1 MFYTG
6 GLTPRRSPQNRLNL
20 METTPAGLA
29 AAQFHRLAGDLDRAR
44 QEYGR
49 LLEAEPNRVEALHG
63 LGGIAYQ
70 LGEHDRAVEWLGRAV
85 AVQPDNPLLH
95 SNLGAAY
102 RAAGRLT
109 EAEACYRQ
117 ALRLQPDL
125 AQAYNNLA
133 NVLKEQGKREEAA
146 ARCWQ
151 AVLASPNYAEAR
163 HNLGLILWEQG
174 ELEEALDQLRFAAQ
188 LRPDFAEIH
197 GSAGLLL
204 RELGRPE
211 EAAQRLRE
219 AVRLR
224 PDGANDHF
232 NLAAVLLEQ
241 GHAGEAASHFSEAVR
256 LRPDWVEAHR
266 ALAIALATLG
276 RPARPGVTLAERR
289 GRGDKGTRGQGEEG
303 TRGKEGPSGAVPP
316 VPLSPCPLVPFESL
330 RKMKPEEAEAH
341 CRETLRIEPDLPRV
355 LDALGAALAR
365 QGRLT
370 EAVTAFH
377 HAVRVEPALA
387 EAYLHL
393 GAALREQGELGR
405 AVGYLRHALRLR
417 PGLVEAHHQLGL
429 AFVDQGELEAAAD
442 AYRDALRLQ
451 PDSVFALAHLGALL
465 EELGEGEKG
474 VELLQQALRLG
485 PDEWQTHT
493 HYGASLVNLGRFEE
507 ARTHFL
513 RTLDLHPGC
522 GPAWFSLA
530 RDGGRPL
537 GDADVAHLQALLKR
551 EHLLPRDRIN
561 LHFALGRVHDRAREF
576 DEAFHHCEQGNAC
589 KAGLLERR
597 GTAYQEDVHARLV
610 DRIIAAFGPEHFER
624 TRSFGVPAEA
634 PVFIVGMPRS
644 GTSLV
649 EQILASHPAVHG
661 AGELRL
667 MKQFADDLP
676 AELGGGGAYPDCM
689 AGLDAEASR
698 RLGEA
703 YVERMH
709 RLGGGKARITDKMPM
724 NFHHLGVMAT
734 LLPRAP
740 IIHCRR
746 DARDVCWSC
755 YFQNFRDIS
764 FACDLRKLGAYHRQY
779 ERIMAHWRAVLPVP
793 VLEVRY
799 EEMTAEPER
808 VSREIVAFCRLPW
821 HEGCLDFHHTQRVVR
836 TSSNMQVRRPIYRSS
851 VGYWRNYEKHL
862 GPLLEALGFL
872 PSLGL

>member
-1 MFYTG
+1 
-6 GLTPRRSPQNRLNL
+6 
-20 METTPAGLA
+20 METTIAGLE
-29 AAQFHRLAGDLDRAR
+29 AAQAHQQAGDLDRAR
-44 QEYGR
+44 QDYNR
-49 LLEAEPNRVEALHG
+49 LLEAEPDRVEALHG

-102 RAAGRLT
+102 RAAGRPA

-133 NVLKEQGKREEAA
+133 NILKGQGKGEEAA
-146 ARCWQ
+146 ARYWQ

-174 ELEEALDQLRFAAQ
+174 EPEEALDQFRFAAQ
-188 LRPDFAEIH
+188 LRPDFAEVH
-197 GSAGLLL
+197 ASAGLLL

-224 PDGANDHF
+224 PEGAKDHF

-241 GHAGEAASHFSEAVR
+241 GHAGEAASHFSEAGR
-256 LRPDWVEAHR
+256 LRPDWAEAHR

-276 RPARPGVTLAERR
+276 RPGESAAILGLSRRLQSAGRAGASAPTPAVTAPDGEAPER
-289 GRGDKGTRGQGEEG
+289 
-303 TRGKEGPSGAVPP
+303 PP
-316 VPLSPCPLVPFESL
+316 VSGGVAFASL
-330 RKMKPEEAEAH
+330 RKMKAEDAEAH
-341 CRETLRIEPDLPRV
+341 CREALRLKPDLPRM
-355 LDALGAALAR
+355 LDALGTALAR

-370 EAVTAFH
+370 EAITTFH
-377 HAVRVEPALA
+377 HAVRIEPALA

-405 AVGYLRHALRLR
+405 AVGYFRHALRLR

-429 AFVDQGELEAAAD
+429 ACVDQGELEAAAD

-465 EELGEGEKG
+465 EELGEGGKG
-474 VELLQQALRLG
+474 IELMQQALRLG

-507 ARTHFL
+507 ARAHFL
-513 RTLDLHPGC
+513 RALDLHPGC
-522 GPAWFSLA
+522 GPAWFFLA

-537 GDADVAHLQALLKR
+537 GDADITYLQTLLKR
-551 EHLLPRDRIN
+551 EHLVPRDRIN

-576 DEAFHHCEQGNAC
+576 DEAFYHCDQANAGM
-589 KAGLLERR
+589 ARLLERR

-610 DRIIAAFGPEHFER
+610 DRIIASFGPEHFER
-624 TRSFGVPAEA
+624 TKPFGVPTEE

-667 MKQFADDLP
+667 IKQFADDLP
-676 AELGGGGAYPDCM
+676 AELGAASAYPDCM
-689 AGLDAEASR
+689 AGLDAETSR

-703 YVERMH
+703 YVERLR

-755 YFQNFRDIS
+755 FFQNFRDIS

-793 VLEVRY
+793 VLEVQY
-799 EEMTAEPER
+799 EELTAEPER
-808 VSREIVAFCRLPW
+808 ISREIVAFCRLPW

-836 TSSNMQVRRPIYRSS
+836 TASNMQVRRPVYRSS

-862 GPLLEALGFL
+862 GPLLEALN
-872 PSLGL
+872 PIEPV

>member
-1 MFYTG
+1 MD
-6 GLTPRRSPQNRLNL
+6 
-20 METTPAGLA
+20 TTTAGLA
-29 AAQFHRLAGDLDRAR
+29 AAQLHQQAGDLDSAR
-44 QEYGR
+44 QEYSR
-49 LLEAEPNRVEALHG
+49 LLEAEPDRVEALHG

-70 LGEHDRAVEWLGRAV
+70 QGDHHLAVEWLGRAV
-85 AVQPDNPLLH
+85 AVQPDNALLH
-95 SNLGAAY
+95 SNLGAAQ
-102 RAAGRLT
+102 RAAGRLA

-133 NVLKEQGKREEAA
+133 NVLKEQGKGEEAA
-146 ARCWQ
+146 ARYWQ
-151 AVLASPNYAEAR
+151 AVLASPIYAEAR

-174 ELEEALDQLRFAAQ
+174 EPEAALDQFRFAAQ
-188 LRPDFAEIH
+188 LRPDFAEAH
-197 GSAGLLL
+197 ASAGLLL

-211 EAAQRLRE
+211 EAGARLRE

-224 PDGANDHF
+224 PDGAKDHF
-232 NLAAVLLEQ
+232 NLAAILLEQ

-256 LRPDWVEAHR
+256 LRPDWAEAHR
-266 ALAIALATLG
+266 ALGVALAALG
-276 RPARPGVTLAERR
+276 RPGESAALLGLSRR
-289 GRGDKGTRGQGEEG
+289 LQST
-303 TRGKEGPSGAVPP
+303 GPSGALPP
-316 VPLSPCPLVPFESL
+316 APAVAAPNGAAREPAPEAADALTSVAFESL
-330 RKMKPEEAEAH
+330 RKMKPEEAEAQ
-341 CRETLRIEPDLPRV
+341 CREALGLKPDRPRA
-355 LDALGAALAR
+355 LDALGAALAK

-370 EAVTAFH
+370 EALTAYH
-377 HAVRVEPALA
+377 HAIRVEPAFA

-393 GAALREQGELGR
+393 GGALREQGELGR
-405 AVGYLRHALRLR
+405 AVGYFRHALRLR

-429 AFVDQGELEAAAD
+429 AFVDQGDLEAAAD
-442 AYRDALRLQ
+442 AYREALRLQ
-451 PDSVFALAHLGALL
+451 PDSVFALGHLGSLL

-474 VELLQQALRLG
+474 AELLQRALRLG

-513 RTLDLHPGC
+513 RALDLHPGC
-522 GPAWFSLA
+522 GPAWFYLA
-530 RDGGRPL
+530 RDGGQPL
-537 GDADVAHLQALLKR
+537 SDADVAYLQALLQR
-551 EHLLPRDRIN
+551 EHLLPRDRISV
-561 LHFALGRVHDRAREF
+561 HFALGRVHDRAREC

-589 KAGLLERR
+589 KARLLELR
-597 GTAYQEDVHARLV
+597 GTAYQEEVHARLV
-610 DRIIAAFGPEHFER
+610 DRIIAAFGPAYFER
-624 TRSFGVPAEA
+624 TRSFGVPAEE

-667 MKQFADDLP
+667 MQQFVDGLP
-676 AELGGGGAYPDCM
+676 VELGGASAYPDCM

-703 YVERMH
+703 YVEKLR

-734 LLPRAP
+734 LLPQAP

-755 YFQNFRDIS
+755 HFQNFRDIA
-764 FACDLRKLGAYHRQY
+764 FACDLRKLGAYYRQY

-793 VLEVRY
+793 VLEVQY
-799 EEMTAEPER
+799 EELVAEPER

-836 TSSNMQVRRPIYRSS
+836 TASNMQVRRPVYRSS

-862 GPLLEALGFL
+862 GPLLEALAPKAGE
-872 PSLGL
+872 